1 MAYNPNPP
9 YNPSDY
15 GTHGRID
22 YERLKKS
29 RQDTRDQIASFN
41 TVSTNPSAVATA
53 LEGIAAKEQP
63 VYGADVPVRESVMKD
78 PSEYRLYTG
87 EPPQF
92 FTDRQADFKQSQD
105 DFEAAMAAMNTK
117 PKKEKEKEKETKGIE
132 EVIKTLKLPS
142 LEGETPD
149 LPASFFGSKTKT
161 TGDSLPGMQGK
172 ASFDGKTFENYLS
185 TDGDLK
191 EISKLRDAG
200 MSDSEIQ
207 EWASRSGL
215 TNINSK
221 SDQKTVLNAFEK
233 YKSGGYDQKT
243 TKQDDPA
250 SVDTMYKWYLD
261 QGGKKFD
268 TKDALKEAGIKN
280 YESNKDAQKF
290 GSYLQD
296 QLAGTANVANLFGN
310 EFTMKDYKAALAHE
324 NQDKKY
330 IKNYLTEYSKK
341 GGEISDNLMTM
352 FGL

>member
-1 MAYNPNPP
+1 MAYNSNPP

-29 RQDTRDQIASFN
+29 KQDTRDQIASFN
-41 TVSTNPSAVATA
+41 TGSTNPSAVATA
-53 LEGIAAKEQP
+53 LAGIAAKEQP

-117 PKKEKEKEKETKGIE
+117 PKKEKKKEKKQIE
-132 EVIKTLKLPS
+132 EVAEGLELPS
-142 LEGETPD
+142 LEGETIELPD
-149 LPASFFGSKTKT
+149 SFFGSKTKT
-161 TGDSLPGMQGK
+161 TGDSLPEMQGK
-172 ASFDGKTFENYLS
+172 VSFDGKKFEKYLN

-215 TNINSK
+215 TNVNSK
-221 SDQKTVLNAFEK
+221 SDQKTILNVFEK

-243 TKQDDPA
+243 TKEDDPA

-261 QGGKKFD
+261 QGGEKFD
-268 TKDALKEAGIKN
+268 TKDGLKEAGIGSYN
-280 YESNKDAQKF
+280 SNNDAKKF

-296 QLAGTANVANLFGN
+296 QLRQGNVANLFGN
-310 EFTMKDYKAALAHE
+310 EFTMKDYNAALGYK

-330 IKNYLTEYSKK
+330 IKKYLKEYSKK
-341 GGEISDNLMTM
+341 GGGVSDNLMTM